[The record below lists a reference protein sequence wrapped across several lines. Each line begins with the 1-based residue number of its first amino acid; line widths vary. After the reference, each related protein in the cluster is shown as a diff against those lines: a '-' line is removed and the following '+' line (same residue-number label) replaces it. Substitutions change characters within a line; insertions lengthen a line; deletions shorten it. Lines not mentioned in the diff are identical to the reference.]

1 MLKGL
6 YTSALGLSV
15 LNKQQE
21 VTSNNLANA
30 QTAGYK
36 KDVLVAESFPEML
49 VYRLNA
55 PEDKGQTPPQVGAV
69 SLGVN
74 INNVYI
80 DHTMGARKATDN
92 PLAMSLAGEGYFTVN
107 TPQGERYT
115 RNGDFSVDAQGR
127 IIASGGYPL
136 MGEKGEIFISGSD
149 VQVDKQGRIYCDGV
163 EVDRLK
169 IVNFATPL
177 SKEGASLFRGVDPQ
191 EVANPQV
198 EQGTI
203 EESNVQ
209 VLTEMVNMITT
220 MRAYEANQKVIQ
232 SLDATLEKAVNEVGR
247 I

>member
-1 MLKGL
+1 MIRGL

-21 VTSNNLANA
+21 ITSNNLANA

-49 VYRLNA
+49 LYRLNA
-55 PEDKGQTPPQVGAV
+55 PEDYGKTPPQVGSV

-74 INNVYI
+74 IDQVYI
-80 DHTMGARKATDN
+80 DQSAGTRRSSDN

-107 TPQGERYT
+107 SPQGERYT
-115 RNGDFSVDAQGR
+115 RNGEFSQDGQGR
-127 IIASGGYPL
+127 LVTTAGYPV
-136 MGEKGEIFISGSD
+136 MGAKGEIIISGTD
-149 VQVDKQGRIYCDGV
+149 IQVDDQGQIYSDGAL
-163 EVDRLK
+163 VDALK
-169 IVNFATPL
+169 IVDFSTVL
-177 SKEGASLFRGVDPQ
+177 SKEGETLFYGENPQ
-191 EVANPQV
+191 VVANPV
-198 EQGTI
+198 VVHGTI

-209 VLTEMVNMITT
+209 PLTEMVNMITV

-232 SLDATLEKAVNEVGR
+232 AIDSTLDKAVNEVGR